1 MGRRRDSGGGRDGG
15 DRRRKGREEEVPEFD
30 ERVVHIART
39 AKVIKGGR
47 RFNFRALVVVGDNNG
62 SVGVGVGK
70 ARQVPDAIRKGAERA
85 RKNMKKVPM
94 MGTTIPHSVT
104 TRYSA
109 AKVMLRPAS
118 PGTGV
123 IAGGGVRAV
132 VEAAGIKDILTKSM
146 GSSNIL
152 NVVKATIQ
160 ALEELKD
167 PAAEAQRR
175 GVPLDRVQPF
185 WMQKERKE
193 KAHDR

>member
-1 MGRRRDSGGGRDGG
+1 MI
-15 DRRRKGREEEVPEFD
+15 
-30 ERVVHIART
+30 HIART

-62 SVGVGVGK
+62 SVGIGVGK

-152 NVVKATIQ
+152 NVVKATMQ

-167 PAAEAQRR
+167 PATEARRR
-175 GVPLDRVQPF
+175 GIALDRVQPF

-193 KAHDR
+193 KVQ